1 MRSMAEELAPQV
13 RVNSIRPGRIEN
25 THMTETGSEAF
36 TERPLSD
43 GYLLGAGHKQDIAD
57 MAEFLLSAKSRWITG
72 QVFTVDGG
80 RTAH

>member
-1 MRSMAEELAPQV
+1 
-13 RVNSIRPGRIEN
+13 
-25 THMTETGSEAF
+25 MTETGSEAF